1 MGKFI
6 TFVLDSFD
14 LEDYK
19 VSQFSTTTFCHSY
32 IDTKSAIEKNYEDI
46 WTYDLSHLSFDLI
59 DNGFEQDPDPT
70 TYKKILMFEVKF
82 SRKRNHIKTRKT
94 SLIDFEYDKFIPVLH
109 IIFGVDVNEDDE
121 KFFQADR
128 IRYGLL
134 AWKRC
139 KNDF

>member
-32 IDTKSAIEKNYEDI
+32 IDTKSAIEKNCEDI

-59 DNGFEQDPDPT
+59 DNGYTIIIANKGIYLTCYPGMNSLGNKD
-70 TYKKILMFEVKF
+70 I
-82 SRKRNHIKTRKT
+82 RKGHNLLK
-94 SLIDFEYDKFIPVLH
+94 LLLGGYF
-109 IIFGVDVNEDDE
+109 NDDL
-121 KFFQADR
+121 K
-128 IRYGLL
+128 L
-134 AWKRC
+134 
-139 KNDF
+139 